1 MLILEQEIAKNSETA
16 IQAISSAKS
25 QMTLADIVGITFL
38 LCGLVFWLI
47 ISIGLSAKYKKE
59 NQVRAKGYIV
69 GSVIGVN
76 VLFVILLLVWSFVRL
91 NLFGA
96 SGFGVFNISRNGI
109 FVYYLLVILFDLSIV
124 ISWMI
129 VPDRL
134 DPNSWDF
141 LWKMERKMLAASANR
156 KAKTPPTPRPSRPEK
171 IKKVKPA
178 KPAKVK
184 PVKIKEKKVKKVE
197 PKNQAFASEYG
208 SSYNNNTYSDMHKN
222 YTNNT
227 HSNDYQK
234 MQQEREREQAL
245 KNKKMA
251 EQAMKE
257 RELERKRL
265 EKERVQREKE
275 EQRRRE
281 TILKQKQE
289 MLKEQKRREEE
300 RRRQEYLRQ
309 QEARKRAEQRSK
321 ASIPKAGVNK
331 VKNDF
336 LYRCLGLNP
345 NASEEAIKKAYRI
358 LAKKYHPD
366 LSTDPSAPE
375 KFMKVQKAYDV
386 LSDKA
391 KKLLYDREGVYK
403 Q

>member
-1 MLILEQEIAKNSETA
+1 MLILEQEIVKKGEAVA
-16 IQAISSAKS
+16 QAASSAKT

-38 LCGLVFWLI
+38 LCGLVFWLS
-47 ISIGLSAKYKKE
+47 ISIGLAIKYKRE

-69 GSVIGVN
+69 GSVIGIN
-76 VLFVILLLVWSFVRL
+76 VVFVTLLLVWFFVRL
-91 NLFGA
+91 NLFGQN
-96 SGFGVFNISRNGI
+96 GFGIFSISRYGI
-109 FVYYLLVILFDLSIV
+109 FSYYLLVILFDLAIV

-129 VPDRL
+129 APERL

-141 LWKMERKMLAASANR
+141 LWKLERKMEKASANR
-156 KAKTPPTPRPSRPEK
+156 RANRPQPAVKPAKK
-171 IKKVKPA
+171 IKVKPA
-178 KPAKVK
+178 KPVKV
-184 PVKIKEKKVKKVE
+184 KEKKVKNIE
-197 PKNQAFASEYG
+197 PKNQSFASEYG
-208 SSYNNNTYSDMHKN
+208 SSYNNNTYSNIHQN
-222 YTNNT
+222 YANNT
-227 HSNDYQK
+227 YSNDYQK
-234 MQQEREREQAL
+234 VQREREKEQAL

-257 RELERKRL
+257 KEAERKRL
-265 EKERVQREKE
+265 EKERALRENE
-275 EQRRRE
+275 EQRRRKN
-281 TILKQKQE
+281 ILKQKQE

-300 RRRQEYLRQ
+300 RKKQEFLRQ
-309 QEARKRAEQRSK
+309 QEAKKRAEQK
-321 ASIPKAGVNK
+321 AKSSIPKQGGGK

-345 NASEEAIKKAYRI
+345 NASEEAIKKAYRK

-366 LSTDPSAPE
+366 LSTYPNAPE
-375 KFMKVQKAYDV
+375 KFMKIQKAYDV